1 MEVTCLIH
9 YEYMI
14 YILQTKIKMSS
25 IRMSAHT
32 QTCLRLAKNPYRGGL
47 ILSVLIILT
56 VWFFH
61 HRSAYSGITDHCLS
75 LDFEFVI
82 PADLLLFQ
90 MSKEGLSCLYK
101 RYVTSLQSLCT
112 MPKRFG
118 NIDYG
123 GVRICVDP
131 GVAPSKGKCVIYS
144 YNHDLS
150 DRFVKQIYAKYRCNV
165 VFYGEGLVARK
176 STKILGLTQIVSN
189 YVNEISV
196 LILKITVTDFPF
208 LFEMSQTIKR
218 AQIKQIIFEIHLD
231 ESRGTRDE
239 YLSVLKALRELRDSN
254 YEIYWFDRNWEFV
267 KNEFSNRRTS
277 NCFTINMYLK
287 PPNTSNMTGTSS
299 VKVDLPK
306 EAPVGTTALTKDEVL
321 KYQERYARYILK
333 HQYLCKQMVRLGN
346 IVDGGW
352 DVCHDVQFRPKHP
365 CIVYSIGISWDFSF
379 DEDIAN
385 TYGCDVFSFDPSMDT
400 DDFRYS
406 DRIMFYNVGLGA
418 KVSEITV
425 KDSKWKIKNLQTIM
439 KELGHTDKRIDVL
452 KIDIEGHERQS
463 LPEIID
469 SGALKNVVQLCME
482 THSYYD
488 LGTMRKLYEAGFRL
502 FWAHQNPQAPL
513 YTNSETLSYGMEVY
527 FVNINLMHE

>member
-9 YEYMI
+9 YEYII

-47 ILSVLIILT
+47 ILSVLIILS

-196 LILKITVTDFPF
+196 LILKITVKDFPF

-239 YLSVLKALRELRDSN
+239 YLSVLKALRELQDSN

-439 KELGHTDKRIDVL
+439 KELVL